1 MLYIKPYNVALG
13 ISFRFDDVFKMI
25 GEIVRIK
32 AKVIANQLSEA
43 DLTHVEGSF

>member
-13 ISFRFDDVFKMI
+13 ISFRFDDVCKMI

-32 AKVIANQLSEA
+32 AKVIANLLSEA

>member
-1 MLYIKPYNVALG
+1 MLYIKAYDVALG
-13 ISFRFDDVFKMI
+13 ISFRFDDVCKMI

-32 AKVIANQLSEA
+32 AKVIANQLGEA

>member
-1 MLYIKPYNVALG
+1 MLYIKAYDVALG
-13 ISFRFDDVFKMI
+13 ISFRFDDVYKMI

-32 AKVIANQLSEA
+32 AKVIVNLLSEA

>member
-1 MLYIKPYNVALG
+1 MLYIKPYDVALG
-13 ISFRFDDVFKMI
+13 ISFRFDDVYKMI

-32 AKVIANQLSEA
+32 AKAIANQLSEA

>member
-1 MLYIKPYNVALG
+1 MLYIKPYNVALE

-32 AKVIANQLSEA
+32 AKVIVNLLSEV
-43 DLTHVEGSF
+43 DLTYVEGRF